1 MNEKPFPVQAAA
13 ADSPCGMTMSQLW
26 VRETDSQPTASVV
39 GSRQYSGERSGT
51 FLQLLSEAER
61 GRRLIEAAKEGA
73 VEQMCRLLAA
83 GAEMGVR
90 DRAWYSRTVL
100 HWAAVWGHVGAA
112 SCLIGAGAEVDAR
125 GSRQTTPLH
134 FAAANGHTALGGQ
147 TGVAVE
153 LLQAGAVSVA
163 RDGEGRTPLDL
174 AMQNNEQQLVE
185 MLQQR

>member
-1 MNEKPFPVQAAA
+1 
-13 ADSPCGMTMSQLW
+13 
-26 VRETDSQPTASVV
+26 
-39 GSRQYSGERSGT
+39 
-51 FLQLLSEAER
+51 
-61 GRRLIEAAKEGA
+61 
-73 VEQMCRLLAA
+73 
-83 GAEMGVR
+83 MGVR
-90 DRAWYSRTVL
+90 GRAWYSRTAL

-134 FAAANGHTALGGQ
+134 FAAANGHTALVQMLLDASAEPNGRDDLGLTPLHLAARWGQ

-153 LLQAGAVSVA
+153 LLQVGAD
-163 RDGEGRTPLDL
+163 RDGGGRTHLDL